1 MSEKELICPNCG
13 RSVANAEGN
22 VTIEISSE
30 SGTSIRCASCGA
42 RLSYGG
48 GGAGGGG
55 LEEGSGK
62 SGVSAGGI
70 VGGVIV
76 ALIIIYIVLIAF
88 EVVPSPF

>member
-48 GGAGGGG
+48 DGLSGG
-55 LEEGSGK
+55 ESN
-62 SGVSAGGI
+62 VSAGGI
-70 VGGVIV
+70 IGAIIVI
-76 ALIIIYIVLIAF
+76 AIIVYIVLIAF